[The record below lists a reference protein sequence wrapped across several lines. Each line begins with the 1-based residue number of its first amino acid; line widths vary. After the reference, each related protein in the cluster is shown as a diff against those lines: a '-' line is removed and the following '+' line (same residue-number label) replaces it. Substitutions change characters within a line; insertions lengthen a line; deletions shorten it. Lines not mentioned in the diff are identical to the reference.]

1 MEMLFPRKR
10 LSILINTGVPDP
22 SNRLSFRLVAGV
34 WSLAAFIFV
43 QAYTST
49 LITYVVTPVNPPL
62 VSSAYDLVDKKD
74 INVLVR
80 KSGAIDTM
88 FSASISNSDSVICF
102 TQFPVIVELASSIK
116 TESGQFKVTGED
128 STRQN
133 QFFSAISVHVV
144 IGMRQVSFSGV
155 KKHFHRCKVLIFPF
169 EPYN

>member
-88 FSASISNSDSVICF
+88 FSASISNFDSVICF
-102 TQFPVIVELASSIK
+102 VFIRCHCCPVISHKNRIRTIQSYWGGLYA
-116 TESGQFKVTGED
+116 TES
-128 STRQN
+128 
-133 QFFSAISVHVV
+133 IL
-144 IGMRQVSFSGV
+144 
-155 KKHFHRCKVLIFPF
+155 FHNLGAG
-169 EPYN
+169 

>member
-1 MEMLFPRKR
+1 MEMSFSKKKVIYYGI
-10 LSILINTGVPDP
+10 SINTGVPDP

-49 LITYVVTPVNPPL
+49 LITYVVTPVNLPL

-88 FSASISNSDSVICF
+88 FSASISNFDLTVICF
-102 TQFPVIVELASSIK
+102 TRFAVIVGTFISHKNRIRNIQSYWGGLYATDSILFRNLGARRHRNASS
-116 TESGQFKVTGED
+116 
-128 STRQN
+128 
-133 QFFSAISVHVV
+133 
-144 IGMRQVSFSGV
+144 
-155 KKHFHRCKVLIFPF
+155 
-169 EPYN
+169 